1 MQLRF
6 MFTSLLIALFAVGI
20 MSVGIVGCGSDDEEE
35 TAESPTATPAATSS
49 ADEGPIVA
57 SRPIDFEA
65 EKAALQEVFTAF
77 YEAFNDN
84 DIKAIAETFDT
95 GSIVFGTIFAG
106 NEPVPVA
113 EGWNDVKIGIEG
125 LWIGIGTKGAKWGT
139 SPQLT
144 DFWIRRKEAS
154 AVGYNC
160 YKGAFP
166 GETHLYFVKKGD
178 EWLIQ
183 QLDSVTQN
191 NLTIFSWKKADPRID
206 KFFSTEKDRAP

>member
-1 MQLRF
+1 M
-6 MFTSLLIALFAVGI
+6 
-20 MSVGIVGCGSDDEEE
+20 
-35 TAESPTATPAATSS
+35 
-49 ADEGPIVA
+49 
-57 SRPIDFEA
+57 
-65 EKAALQEVFTAF
+65 
-77 YEAFNDN
+77 
-84 DIKAIAETFDT
+84 
-95 GSIVFGTIFAG
+95 
-106 NEPVPVA
+106 PVA

>member
-20 MSVGIVGCGSDDEEE
+20 MSVGIVGCGSDDTEE

-65 EKAALQEVFTAF
+65 EKAAIQEVFTAF

-113 EGWNDVKIGIEG
+113 AGWNNVKIGIEG

-139 SPQLT
+139 SPQLS

-166 GETHLYFVKKGD
+166 GETHLYLVKKED

-191 NLTIFSWKKADPRID
+191 NLTIFSWKKAKPRIE

>member
-35 TAESPTATPAATSS
+35 TAESPAATPAATSS

-57 SRPIDFEA
+57 SRPVDFEA
-65 EKAALQEVFTAF
+65 EKAAIQEVFTAF

-139 SPQLT
+139 SPQLS

-166 GETHLYFVKKGD
+166 GETHLYLVKKGD

>member
-1 MQLRF
+1 

-20 MSVGIVGCGSDDEEE
+20 MSVGIVGCGSDDTEE

-65 EKAALQEVFTAF
+65 EKAAIQEVFTAF

-113 EGWNDVKIGIEG
+113 AGWNNVKIGIEG

-166 GETHLYFVKKGD
+166 GETHLYLVKKED

-191 NLTIFSWKKADPRID
+191 NLTIFSWKKAKPRIE

>member
-1 MQLRF
+1 

-20 MSVGIVGCGSDDEEE
+20 MSVGIVGCGSDDTEE

-65 EKAALQEVFTAF
+65 EKAAIQEVFTAF

-113 EGWNDVKIGIEG
+113 AGWNNVKIGIEG

-166 GETHLYFVKKGD
+166 GETHLYLVKKED

>member
-6 MFTSLLIALFAVGI
+6 MFTSLLLALFAMGI
-20 MSVGIVGCGSDDEEE
+20 MSVGIVGCGSDDAEE
-35 TAESPTATPAATSS
+35 TAEKPTATPAATSS

-57 SRPIDFEA
+57 SRPVDFEA
-65 EKAALQEVFTAF
+65 EKAAIQEVFTAF

-166 GETHLYFVKKGD
+166 GETHLYLVKKGD

>member
-20 MSVGIVGCGSDDEEE
+20 MSVGIVGCGSDDTEE

-65 EKAALQEVFTAF
+65 EKAAIQEVFTAF

-113 EGWNDVKIGIEG
+113 AGWNNVKIGIEG

-139 SPQLT
+139 SPQLS

-166 GETHLYFVKKGD
+166 GETHLYLVKKED

>member
-6 MFTSLLIALFAVGI
+6 MFTSLLLALFAMGI
-20 MSVGIVGCGSDDEEE
+20 VSVGIVGCGSDDAEE
-35 TAESPTATPAATSS
+35 TAEKPAATAATSS
-49 ADEGPIVA
+49 DEPVVVA
-57 SRPIDFEA
+57 SRPIDFEV
-65 EKAALQEVFTAF
+65 EKAAIQKVFTAF

-84 DIKAIAETFDT
+84 DIRAIAETFDT

-160 YKGAFP
+160 YKGAYP
-166 GETHLYFVKKGD
+166 GETHLYLVKKGD

-183 QLDSVTQN
+183 QLDSATQN
-191 NLTIFSWKKADPRID
+191 NLTIFSWKKQKPRID
-206 KFFSTEKDRAP
+206 KFFSTSADKAP

>member
-6 MFTSLLIALFAVGI
+6 MFTSLLIALFAMGI

-65 EKAALQEVFTAF
+65 EKAAIQEVFTAF

-139 SPQLT
+139 SPQLS

-166 GETHLYFVKKGD
+166 GETHLYLVKKGD

>member
-6 MFTSLLIALFAVGI
+6 MFTSLLLALFAMGI
-20 MSVGIVGCGSDDEEE
+20 MSVGIVGCGSDDAEE
-35 TAESPTATPAATSS
+35 TAEKPTATPAATSS

-65 EKAALQEVFTAF
+65 EKAAIQEVFTAF

-166 GETHLYFVKKGD
+166 GETHLYLVKKGD